1 MPKKKNQKKTPNP
14 IKLSDLNEQILFY
27 RDYFNIYSN
36 TLKQMHRG
44 DILIVKQFVSKI
56 IDTIPVCP
64 IFNSELF

>member
-1 MPKKKNQKKTPNP
+1 MPKKTQKNPNP

-36 TLKQMHRG
+36 TLKQMQRG

-64 IFNSELF
+64 IFNSELL

>member
-1 MPKKKNQKKTPNP
+1 MPKKQTKKPPNP

-36 TLKQMHRG
+36 TFKQMQRG

-56 IDTIPVCP
+56 IDTIPVCL

>member
-1 MPKKKNQKKTPNP
+1 MPNKTKKTPNP
-14 IKLSDLNEQILFY
+14 IKFSDLNEQILFY

-36 TLKQMHRG
+36 TLKQMQRG
-44 DILIVKQFVSKI
+44 DILIVKQLVSKI

>member
-1 MPKKKNQKKTPNP
+1 MPKKKTQKTPNP

-36 TLKQMHRG
+36 TLKQMQRG

>member
-1 MPKKKNQKKTPNP
+1 MPKKNQKNPNP
-14 IKLSDLNEQILFY
+14 IKLSDLNEHILFY

-36 TLKQMHRG
+36 TLKQMQRG
-44 DILIVKQFVSKI
+44 DILIVKQCVSKI

>member
-1 MPKKKNQKKTPNP
+1 MPKKKTKKTPTP
-14 IKLSDLNEQILFY
+14 IKLSDLNKQILFY

-36 TLKQMHRG
+36 TLKQMQRG